1 MSGSTI
7 AIIYGIFIAIFL
19 LLLIVLTITL
29 VVNRKKDD
37 EDDFDEEKDGYEY
50 DLFLKDEDAVVNDDF
65 ATLDSAVSKME
76 DALEDE
82 DSIFAEAD
90 SAFAKSAPIDSA
102 FADVL
107 DEEEEID
114 NLDSAFDDVDVGPD
128 SITID
133 LAMDSAFDAILNAEE
148 SEDKNEMPVGD
159 SAFIEEPAATVEDS
173 AFVEEPAATVEDS
186 AFVEEPAATVEDSAF
201 VEEPAATVEDSA
213 FVEEPAAIVE
223 DSAFVEEP
231 AATVEDSAFV
241 EEPATAV
248 EDSAFAE
255 EPVAPMED
263 SAFVDSAFADSAFSD
278 NSYNSNQVIDEALDQ
293 SVKEA
298 VALGA
303 AMTNPSYQESVSHSA
318 GGRHKPRK
326 SFVSPSDDFYWFNKM
341 DVAEKPSY
349 KTAEMYHHHFNV
361 PKDCIEELIMEMY
374 DCALVRTEEI
384 KYIAYGIEP
393 RAVSMKEILT
403 SGNRNYTTQA
413 KLKEPSTQ
421 DLVKVYEKWCG
432 YVDKLFDKVEIH
444 ADDYTINEIR
454 KLLYEFGRNDVDV
467 LIEGM

>member
-159 SAFIEEPAATVEDS
+159 SAFI
-173 AFVEEPAATVEDS
+173 
-186 AFVEEPAATVEDSAF
+186 
-201 VEEPAATVEDSA
+201 
-213 FVEEPAAIVE
+213 
-223 DSAFVEEP
+223 EEP

>member
-159 SAFIEEPAATVEDS
+159 SAFI
-173 AFVEEPAATVEDS
+173 
-186 AFVEEPAATVEDSAF
+186 EEPAATVEDSAF

>member
-186 AFVEEPAATVEDSAF
+186 AFVEEPAAT
-201 VEEPAATVEDSA
+201 
-213 FVEEPAAIVE
+213 VE

>member
-159 SAFIEEPAATVEDS
+159 SAFIEEPAAT
-173 AFVEEPAATVEDS
+173 
-186 AFVEEPAATVEDSAF
+186 
-201 VEEPAATVEDSA
+201 
-213 FVEEPAAIVE
+213 VE